1 MPDDKRKPAPATAAE
16 PSGVPFD
23 TIFAFN
29 RNAFESWARNMSKL
43 SQEMAQFMQSRL
55 KEVAAM
61 CEKLAA
67 CHDAADIVQCQSEFA
82 SKTGRDYAEAAQK
95 LSRLMLDFA
104 NSGSLDPTNRPPE
117 TD

>member
-1 MPDDKRKPAPATAAE
+1 MPDEKSKAGSSADTNA
-16 PSGVPFD
+16 SFD

-29 RNAFESWARNMSKL
+29 RNAFEAWARNMSKL

-55 KEVAAM
+55 KEEAAM
-61 CEKLAA
+61 WEKLAA
-67 CHDAADIVQCQSEFA
+67 CRDARELLQCQSEFA
-82 SKTGRDYAEAAQK
+82 TKTGTDYAEAAQK

-104 NSGSLDPTNRPPE
+104 SNSLDPNKRAPE

>member
-1 MPDDKRKPAPATAAE
+1 MPDDKRKSASAIETGA
-16 PSGVPFD
+16 PFD

-43 SQEMAQFMQSRL
+43 SQEMAEFMQSRL
-55 KEVAAM
+55 KEEAAM
-61 CEKLAA
+61 WEKLAA
-67 CHDAADIVQCQSEFA
+67 CHDAAEMMQCQSEFA
-82 SKTGRDYAEAAQK
+82 ARTGTDYAAAAQK

-104 NSGSLDPTNRPPE
+104 NTYSLDPTTRAPE

>member
-1 MPDDKRKPAPATAAE
+1 MPADKQKPAAPE
-16 PSGVPFD
+16 SGAPFD

-29 RNAFESWARNMSKL
+29 RNAFEAWAHNMSKL

-55 KEVAAM
+55 KEEGAM
-61 CEKLAA
+61 WEKLAA
-67 CHDAADIVQCQSEFA
+67 CRDAAELMQCQSEFA
-82 SKTGRDYAEAAQK
+82 ARTGTDYAEAAQK

-104 NSGSLDPTNRPPE
+104 NTSLKPNRAPE

>member
-1 MPDDKRKPAPATAAE
+1 MPEDKRKTAAPE
-16 PSGVPFD
+16 SGAPFD

-29 RNAFESWARNMSKL
+29 RNAFETWAHNMSKL

-55 KEVAAM
+55 KEEGAM
-61 CEKLAA
+61 WEKLAA
-67 CHDAADIVQCQSEFA
+67 CRDAAELLQCQSEFA
-82 SKTGRDYAEAAQK
+82 SRTGTDYAEAAQK

-104 NSGSLDPTNRPPE
+104 NASLKPNRAPE

>member
-1 MPDDKRKPAPATAAE
+1 MPADKPKNPFAAE
-16 PSGVPFD
+16 TGAPFD
-23 TIFAFN
+23 TIFSFN

-55 KEVAAM
+55 KEEAAM
-61 CEKLAA
+61 WEKLAA
-67 CHDAADIVQCQSEFA
+67 CHDASELLQCQSEFA
-82 SKTGRDYAEAAQK
+82 AKTGTDYAEAAQK

-104 NSGSLDPTNRPPE
+104 NASLKPNRAPE

>member
-1 MPDDKRKPAPATAAE
+1 MPADKPKKTAAPE
-16 PSGVPFD
+16 PGAPFD

-29 RNAFESWARNMSKL
+29 RNAFEAWAHNMSKL

-55 KEVAAM
+55 KEEGAM
-61 CEKLAA
+61 WEKLAA
-67 CHDAADIVQCQSEFA
+67 CRDPAELLQCQSEFA
-82 SKTGRDYAEAAQK
+82 AKTGTDYAEAAQK

-104 NSGSLDPTNRPPE
+104 NTSVKPSRAPE

>member
-1 MPDDKRKPAPATAAE
+1 MPADKPKNASPE
-16 PSGVPFD
+16 SGAPFD

-29 RNAFESWARNMSKL
+29 RNAFEAWAHNMSKL

-55 KEVAAM
+55 KEEAAM
-61 CEKLAA
+61 WEKLAG
-67 CHDAADIVQCQSEFA
+67 CRDASDLLQCQSEFA
-82 SKTGRDYAEAAQK
+82 AKTGTDYAEAAQK

-104 NSGSLDPTNRPPE
+104 NNSVKPSRAPE

>member
-1 MPDDKRKPAPATAAE
+1 MPDDKRKSTSAAE
-16 PSGVPFD
+16 GGAPFD

-29 RNAFESWARNMSKL
+29 RNAFEAWAHNMSKL

-55 KEVAAM
+55 KEEAAM
-61 CEKLAA
+61 WEKLAA
-67 CHDAADIVQCQSEFA
+67 CHDASELLQCQSEFA
-82 SKTGRDYAEAAQK
+82 AKTGTDYAEAAQK

-104 NSGSLDPTNRPPE
+104 NASLKPSRAPE

>member
-1 MPDDKRKPAPATAAE
+1 MPADKRKTAAPE
-16 PSGVPFD
+16 PCAPFD

-29 RNAFESWARNMSKL
+29 RNAFEAWASNMSKL

-55 KEVAAM
+55 KEEAAM
-61 CEKLAA
+61 WDKLAG
-67 CHDAADIVQCQSEFA
+67 CHDPSEVVQCQSEFA
-82 SKTGRDYAEAAQK
+82 AKTGSDYAAAAQK

-104 NSGSLDPTNRPPE
+104 NNYGLDPTNRAPE

>member
-1 MPDDKRKPAPATAAE
+1 MPADKPKNPFAAE
-16 PSGVPFD
+16 TGAPFD

-55 KEVAAM
+55 KEEAAM
-61 CEKLAA
+61 WEKLAG
-67 CHDAADIVQCQSEFA
+67 CRDASDLLQCQSEFA
-82 SKTGRDYAEAAQK
+82 AKTGTDYAEAAQK

-104 NSGSLDPTNRPPE
+104 NNSLKPTRAPE

>member
-1 MPDDKRKPAPATAAE
+1 MPADKPKNTFNAADAG
-16 PSGVPFD
+16 PPFD

-55 KEVAAM
+55 KEEAAM
-61 CEKLAA
+61 WEKLAA
-67 CHDAADIVQCQSEFA
+67 CRDASELLQCQSEFA
-82 SKTGRDYAEAAQK
+82 AKTGSDYTEAAQK

-104 NSGSLDPTNRPPE
+104 NNSLKPSRAPE

>member
-1 MPDDKRKPAPATAAE
+1 MPEDKRRSASAE
-16 PSGVPFD
+16 PSAPFD

-29 RNAFESWARNMSKL
+29 RSAFEAWAHNMSKL

-55 KEVAAM
+55 KEEAAM
-61 CEKLAA
+61 WEKLAA
-67 CHDAADIVQCQSEFA
+67 CHDPSELMQCQSEFA
-82 SKTGRDYAEAAQK
+82 AKTGTDYAQAAQK

-104 NSGSLDPTNRPPE
+104 SNSLNPSSRAPE

>member
-1 MPDDKRKPAPATAAE
+1 MATDKPKNASAAE
-16 PSGVPFD
+16 SGAPFD

-29 RNAFESWARNMSKL
+29 RSAFESWAHNMSKL

-55 KEVAAM
+55 KEEAAM
-61 CEKLAA
+61 WEKLAA
-67 CHDAADIVQCQSEFA
+67 CHDASELMQCQSEFA
-82 SKTGRDYAEAAQK
+82 AKTGTDYAQAAQK

-104 NSGSLDPTNRPPE
+104 NNSVKPGSRTPE

>member
-1 MPDDKRKPAPATAAE
+1 MPEDKRKSESPEASA
-16 PSGVPFD
+16 PFD

-29 RNAFESWARNMSKL
+29 RSAFEAWAHNMSKL

-55 KEVAAM
+55 KEEAAM
-61 CEKLAA
+61 WEKLAT
-67 CHDAADIVQCQSEFA
+67 CRDAADLMHCQGEFA
-82 SKTGRDYAEAAQK
+82 AKTGTDYAEAAQK

-104 NSGSLDPTNRPPE
+104 STSLNPGSRAPE

>member
-1 MPDDKRKPAPATAAE
+1 MPAQKSKNAFPAESNA
-16 PSGVPFD
+16 PFD

-29 RNAFESWARNMSKL
+29 RNAFESWAHNMSKL

-55 KEVAAM
+55 KEEAAM
-61 CEKLAA
+61 WEKLAA
-67 CHDAADIVQCQSEFA
+67 CRDASELLQCQSEFA
-82 SKTGRDYAEAAQK
+82 AKTGSDYTEAAQK

-104 NSGSLDPTNRPPE
+104 NASLKPSRAPE

>member
-1 MPDDKRKPAPATAAE
+1 MPADKRKTAAPE
-16 PSGVPFD
+16 PGAPFE

-29 RNAFESWARNMSKL
+29 RNAFETWANNMSKL

-55 KEVAAM
+55 KEEGAM
-61 CEKLAA
+61 WEKLAA
-67 CHDAADIVQCQSEFA
+67 CRDPAELLQCQSEFA
-82 SKTGRDYAEAAQK
+82 AKTGTDYAEAAQK

-104 NSGSLDPTNRPPE
+104 NTSITPNNRAPE

>member
-1 MPDDKRKPAPATAAE
+1 MPADKPKNPFAAE
-16 PSGVPFD
+16 TGAPFD

-55 KEVAAM
+55 KEEAAM
-61 CEKLAA
+61 WEKLAG
-67 CHDAADIVQCQSEFA
+67 CRDASDLLQCQSEFA
-82 SKTGRDYAEAAQK
+82 AKTGTDYAEAAQK

-104 NSGSLDPTNRPPE
+104 NNSVKPSRAPE

>member
-1 MPDDKRKPAPATAAE
+1 MPADKPKNASAE
-16 PSGVPFD
+16 ASAPFD
-23 TIFAFN
+23 SIFTYN

-55 KEVAAM
+55 KEEAAM
-61 CEKLAA
+61 WEKLAA
-67 CHDAADIVQCQSEFA
+67 CHDASELMQCQSEFA
-82 SKTGRDYAEAAQK
+82 TKTGTDYAEAAQK

-104 NSGSLDPTNRPPE
+104 NASLKPNRAPE